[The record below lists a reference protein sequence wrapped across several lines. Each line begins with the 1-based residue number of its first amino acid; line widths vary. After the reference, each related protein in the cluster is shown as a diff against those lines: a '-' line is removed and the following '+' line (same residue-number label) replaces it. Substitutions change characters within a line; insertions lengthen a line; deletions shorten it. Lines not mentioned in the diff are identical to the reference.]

1 MAVTRT
7 MTNAWKVKTLPD
19 IFYEDPEPIEDGML
33 QDPFIRR
40 IAYLLAERYED
51 APDVFVSSGGF
62 VFYNPENGNQRIAP
76 DCYIAFDVD
85 VKAIYENLPNYWIWE
100 VGKPPDFVLEVASK
114 STADRDLGE
123 KRELYERLR
132 IAEYWR
138 MDPTGG
144 ALYGQPL
151 AGERLVDGKYAPYEL
166 ELGAEGAARGYSA
179 LLDVV
184 FCWDGEEF
192 DALDPVTGRT
202 IGKREAAEA
211 HAQVQARARLD
222 AEARAESERQA
233 RLEAEAELA
242 RLRAQLRGRG

>member
-1 MAVTRT
+1 MSTT
-7 MTNAWKVKTLPD
+7 KTITNAWKVKVLPD

-51 APDVFVSSGGF
+51 SPDVFVSSGGF
-62 VFYNPENGNQRIAP
+62 VFYNPKNGNERVAP
-76 DCYIAFDVD
+76 DCYIAFGVD
-85 VKAIYENLPNYWIWE
+85 VAAIYENLPNYWIWE
-100 VGKPPDFVLEVASK
+100 IGKPPDFVLEVASK
-114 STADRDLGE
+114 STAQRDLGV
-123 KRELYERLR
+123 KRALYERLG

-144 ALYGQPL
+144 DFYGQPL
-151 AGERLVDGKYAPYEL
+151 AGDRLVDGAYAPYEL
-166 ELGAEGAARGYSA
+166 EIGPAGTVRGYSA

-184 FCWDGEEF
+184 FCWDGREF
-192 DALDPVTGRT
+192 DALDPETGKT

-211 HAQVQARARLD
+211 R
-222 AEARAESERQA
+222 AEAERQA

-242 RLRAQLRGRG
+242 RLRAQLRDRE

>member
-1 MAVTRT
+1 MATT
-7 MTNAWKVKTLPD
+7 GTITNAWKVRTLPD

-40 IAYLLAERYED
+40 ITHLLVERYED

-62 VFYNPENGNQRIAP
+62 VFYNPEDGNQRIAP
-76 DCYIAFDVD
+76 DCYIAFGVD
-85 VKAIYENLPNYWIWE
+85 VEAIFENLPNFWIWE
-100 VGKPPDFVLEVASK
+100 IGKPPDFVLEVASK
-114 STADRDLGE
+114 STAERDLGV
-123 KRELYERLR
+123 KRALYERLG

-144 ALYGQPL
+144 TLYGQPL
-151 AGERLVDGKYAPYEL
+151 AGDRLVDGKYAPYEL
-166 ELGAEGAARGYSA
+166 EIGAEGTVRAYSA

-184 FCWDGEEF
+184 FSWDGREF
-192 DALDPVTGRT
+192 DALDPATGRT

-211 HAQVQARARLD
+211 RAEAQAQARLD
-222 AEARAESERQA
+222 AEARVETERQA

-242 RLRAQLRGRG
+242 RLRAQLRDQG